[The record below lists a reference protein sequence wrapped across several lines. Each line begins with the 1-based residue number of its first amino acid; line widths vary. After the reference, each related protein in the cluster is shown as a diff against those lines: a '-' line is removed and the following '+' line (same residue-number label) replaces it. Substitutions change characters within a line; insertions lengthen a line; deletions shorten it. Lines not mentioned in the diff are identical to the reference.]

1 MFPPGYEDKAF
12 PNYVCK
18 LDKSLCGLKQAP
30 RAWFSRLS
38 NKLHALGFH
47 GSKADTSLFFYKQD
61 DVIIYFLVYVDDII
75 AVSSSD
81 MAIDRLLLNLQDD
94 FALKDLG
101 PLHYFLGIE
110 VSDCSGELL
119 LTQAKYAKDLIY
131 KAGMKDCKPMH
142 TPMALSEKLA
152 VHLGDLLDSETA
164 TRYRSIVGGLQ
175 YLTLTRP
182 DIGFAVNKVCQ
193 YLHCPTSAHYTAVKQ
208 ILRYI
213 SGTINYGLKI
223 VRSPSNVTSAFSD
236 ADWAGCSDN
245 RKSTGGFAVFIG
257 ANLISWQA
265 KKQATVSRSSTEAE
279 YKALANATVEIIWV
293 QSILDELGVLQSKVP
308 ILWCDNIGA
317 TYLSANPVFHAG
329 TKHIEVDYHFVREQ
343 SCSKAIGYLYYFFC

>member
-1 MFPPGYEDKAF
+1 MMFPPGYEDKAF

-110 VSDCSGELL
+110 VLDCSGELL
-119 LTQAKYAKDLIY
+119 LTQTKYAKTESKRRGIGEG
-131 KAGMKDCKPMH
+131 KSKMH
-142 TPMALSEKLA
+142 LPSALCA
-152 VHLGDLLDSETA
+152 RG
-164 TRYRSIVGGLQ
+164 
-175 YLTLTRP
+175 TL
-182 DIGFAVNKVCQ
+182 
-193 YLHCPTSAHYTAVKQ
+193 
-208 ILRYI
+208 
-213 SGTINYGLKI
+213 
-223 VRSPSNVTSAFSD
+223 SNS
-236 ADWAGCSDN
+236 
-245 RKSTGGFAVFIG
+245 
-257 ANLISWQA
+257 
-265 KKQATVSRSSTEAE
+265 
-279 YKALANATVEIIWV
+279 
-293 QSILDELGVLQSKVP
+293 
-308 ILWCDNIGA
+308 
-317 TYLSANPVFHAG
+317 
-329 TKHIEVDYHFVREQ
+329 
-343 SCSKAIGYLYYFFC
+343 